1 MADTVIFLTSGTSF
15 IRPADWNNAANKIE
29 AIGAGGDSTVALGG
43 RPGGCYAKI
52 TNFTCPATL
61 TYQIGVHGGTT
72 GSGTGPTSNTWV
84 KDASTLV
91 AAGITN
97 VTTNC
102 VGSTVFAG
110 GAGGGVGN
118 GGGGAAGPNGA
129 GNANSGTTGGQGDST
144 FGGAGGTPG
153 NPGNAGAAGAEWT
166 SNPGGATAGSG
177 GGGGANNVAGAGG
190 AGGLYGG
197 GAGADVSSGAA
208 NGGGGLIVIT
218 YTPLPFS
225 WNENDRAPTSIRKK
239 YRQLDEV
246 VAPVAPALP
255 KTISG
260 LVLWFDASDASSITA
275 SGGAISQWLDKSG
288 SAIVASQST
297 AGLKPTVL
305 TKAQNSLNT
314 VRFTAASSQ
323 TLTFGSTV
331 TVDPSYSIYAVVKR
345 SGASTWGHTVG
356 TTGFI
361 LVNCYRGDN
370 NNIEVQNSTT
380 VGYTSS
386 PVAENGLYN
395 IVGSQWNVSTPTVRF
410 NLATLGTGTYGSAT
424 SGAQL
429 TNIGAL
435 ASTYSDASVC
445 EILVYN
451 KALSGAEQALVEQ
464 YLQAKWDTGRPP
476 TSWIA
481 QEDTAPRKKVIRG
494 FNETVHTIVP
504 PAPAAPNFGWNAN
517 DAPTFVRRKY
527 RQLDEVVVAPSPLG
541 LPAPL
546 IGWLTSTDTPRIYKR
561 VRSLDEVT
569 FPPQTP
575 PTAPPP
581 SFGWNTND
589 DTPRMRV
596 KYRQLDETQERVRHD
611 LPVPHALTDTFGE
624 PLTDTL
630 GVQLTD
636 VFGVVAAKVIFLTSG
651 TTFARPADWNDSSNT
666 IEAIGAGADSSGT
679 TGAPAGCYAK
689 ISNYVLPSTFTY
701 QIGIHG
707 GTTGAG
713 TAPTA
718 NTWGTDAATI
728 VAAGSANVTTN
739 CVGAV
744 VFAGGGSGAGFGGG
758 GAAGPHGAGV
768 SANSST
774 GGSGDNGFGGAGGA
788 PGNPPAAGANGA
800 EWTSNPG
807 GATAG
812 SGGGGGKA
820 QVSAQPGGAGGL
832 YGGAAGGRFTSGTGV
847 GANGIIV
854 LTYVPIA
861 MSAGQWDT
869 NDSPQAI
876 RKKYR
881 QLDEVVQAPSGAN
894 LPVAPNFGWN
904 ANDSVGAPRK
914 RFGKAF
920 DETRV
925 PPLPPQA
932 PSFGWNRDDAAPR
945 RRRMAVIY
953 EVADCASP
961 FGLPAPPF
969 GWNETGDKQPPL
981 LSRRRQLDEV
991 VQPIFVPPVLT
1002 LSTFWLTDDE
1012 TAPAKRRYRQLDETA
1027 QNPNGLFLPP
1037 AAPTPSTMWMTQDE
1051 TAPRKRRYR
1060 QLDETSQPIF
1070 QTADFTSFGM
1080 WFIGADQPANDW
1092 NVAQTAIFNRRRFH
1106 QLDNLELVP
1115 SPFGL
1120 PPAPTAGWREAG
1132 DKQAIPQRKRRQFE
1146 NEELVASATGLP
1158 TLPFGWAVFDEP
1170 RPSRRRYRQ
1179 FDELSFNQAV
1189 VLPPSFGWASA
1200 EDTAPR
1206 RKWFRRLDVTAEG
1219 LSALGLPPPPVLN
1232 FGWASADELRAL
1244 RKRFV
1249 NLDEVVIPLRLP
1261 PGLPVPVVPPP
1272 PQSHCDQRKSLLGP
1286 FVFGP
1291 NTPQLGDLAVAV
1303 LQDLGVLETGQPV
1316 APEDAMTIIGRLYPK
1331 LEELNERDVAYIDPD
1346 NIANAQFLPLVKIMA
1361 YECASAFTIVDPM
1374 KLQTL
1379 QAKGGIAG
1387 EAEGTLKDIVR
1398 LRTPRQVMR
1407 TELFSRNPYGRRY
1420 W

>member
-15 IRPADWNNAANKIE
+15 SRPADWNNSANKIE
-29 AIGAGGDSTVALGG
+29 AIGGGGDSGTAGAA
-43 RPGGCYAKI
+43 YAAI
-52 TNFTCPATL
+52 TNYAMPSTL
-61 TYQIGVHGGTT
+61 TYQIGVHNGTT
-72 GSGTGPTSNTWV
+72 GSGTSPTSNTWATG
-84 KDASTLV
+84 ASTLV
-91 AAGITN
+91 AAGIDTS
-97 VTTNC
+97 TTNC
-102 VGSTVFAG
+102 VGSTKFGG
-110 GAGGGVGN
+110 GAGTVSA
-118 GGGGAAGPNGA
+118 GGGAGGPNGA
-129 GNANSGTTGGQGDST
+129 GAGGSGSTGGTGDNGH
-144 FGGAGGTPG
+144 GGAGGTSGNNGSPG
-153 NPGNAGAAGAEWT
+153 TEWT
-166 SNPGGATAGSG
+166 SNPGGASAGSG
-177 GGGGANNVAGAGG
+177 GGGGLGGTAGNYGAAGG
-190 AGGLYGG
+190 AGQ
-197 GAGADVSSGAA
+197 AGA
-208 NGGGGLIVIT
+208 NGIIVIT
-218 YTPLPFS
+218 YTPVAATVPVGWQTAVADGAKKLQ
-225 WNENDRAPTSIRKK
+225 RKFA
-239 YRQLDEV
+239 QLDETV
-246 VAPVAPALP
+246 LALGPPAAAPV
-255 KTISG
+255 
-260 LVLWFDASDASSITA
+260 
-275 SGGAISQWLDKSG
+275 
-288 SAIVASQST
+288 
-297 AGLKPTVL
+297 
-305 TKAQNSLNT
+305 
-314 VRFTAASSQ
+314 
-323 TLTFGSTV
+323 
-331 TVDPSYSIYAVVKR
+331 
-345 SGASTWGHTVG
+345 
-356 TTGFI
+356 
-361 LVNCYRGDN
+361 
-370 NNIEVQNSTT
+370 
-380 VGYTSS
+380 
-386 PVAENGLYN
+386 
-395 IVGSQWNVSTPTVRF
+395 
-410 NLATLGTGTYGSAT
+410 
-424 SGAQL
+424 
-429 TNIGAL
+429 
-435 ASTYSDASVC
+435 
-445 EILVYN
+445 
-451 KALSGAEQALVEQ
+451 
-464 YLQAKWDTGRPP
+464 
-476 TSWIA
+476 
-481 QEDTAPRKKVIRG
+481 
-494 FNETVHTIVP
+494 
-504 PAPAAPNFGWNAN
+504 APNFGWNAN
-517 DAPTFVRRKY
+517 DYQPAIRKKY

-651 TTFARPADWNDSSNT
+651 TTFVRPADWNDSSNT

-728 VAAGSANVTTN
+728 VAAGAASSTAN

-932 PSFGWNRDDAAPR
+932 PSFGWNRDDAAPI

-1037 AAPTPSTMWMTQDE
+1037 AAPTPSIMWMTQDE

-1219 LSALGLPPPPVLN
+1219 LSALGLPPQPVLN
-1232 FGWASADELRAL
+1232 FGWASADDLRAL